1 MSERPIPS
9 ALPDLHTGAAF
20 DNVGAV
26 TAPSEALREAS
37 GVGSAA
43 EVASLIDQVAHDLRS
58 ALNGIQS
65 WAYVLDHSMDA
76 APPPAQ
82 RAMAGLRTA
91 MQQQL
96 VLIEHME
103 ESVRLLADEAP
114 PLWQATD
121 LRAAVNAAIEGVRPA
136 TEPRRIALPEVIVDG
151 ADGDDGK
158 AGATDPADTA
168 DTIIQGDPRRLEP
181 LLRHLLLHCLKQAR
195 NGDTIMVKLS
205 PTTDEV
211 KLRITESHVSAKRA
225 DERVATLTDFFGR
238 RASPGGRT
246 PPRQSSGLLLT
257 RRMVEMLGGRLL
269 AEHEGDCS
277 MDVAKVCIAVV
288 FPRAPQPA

>member
-9 ALPDLHTGAAF
+9 KLSDLHASAGFDTG
-20 DNVGAV
+20 GAV
-26 TAPSEALREAS
+26 AAPSEALREAS

-65 WAYVLDHSMDA
+65 WAYVLDHSLDA

-82 RAMAGLRTA
+82 RALAGLRTA

-114 PLWQATD
+114 PLWQASD
-121 LRAAVNAAIEGVRPA
+121 LRAAVNAAIDGVRPA
-136 TEPRRIALPEVIVDG
+136 TELRSIALPEAIVDG
-151 ADGDDGK
+151 GDGN
-158 AGATDPADTA
+158 ADT
-168 DTIIQGDPRRLEP
+168 TIQGDPRRLEP

-195 NGDTIMVKLS
+195 NGDTLTVKLS
-205 PTTDEV
+205 PSADEV
-211 KLRITESHVSAKRA
+211 KLRITESHVSARRA
-225 DERVATLTDFFGR
+225 DERIATLTYFFGR
-238 RASPGGRT
+238 RASPGSRT

-257 RRMVEMLGGRLL
+257 RRMVEMLGGRLA
-269 AEHEGDCS
+269 AEQEGDCA
-277 MDVAKVCIAVV
+277 MDIAKVCIAVV
-288 FPRAPQPA
+288 FPRAPRPA